1 VEIPD
6 DQLPARFR
14 EQKAEIE
21 KVLPVTVGVSSD
33 GLGRPAC
40 LYETGV
46 VLIHEED
53 MPNIAPELGA
63 RRAGTTNSTGYVRF
77 LTDDVPGTV
86 ARGRDLTRGV
96 WHNHIVSI
104 CRVTSCPADEP
115 YPVFPGDPLPRN
127 NYGDAGR
134 GVRVRVLDTGL
145 VDLADRE
152 VAPWLAEGVYG
163 VPDRPLGEHG
173 RISLYAGHGTFIAGV
188 LKCVAPAV
196 TVIVTDEMSWAG
208 QVTELDLGIALE
220 KVLDEADP
228 PDIICIAAGTES
240 ATGEPLAALRS
251 FMKKLRAQDRTLLVA
266 AAGNNGG
273 PQAFYPAAEAGR
285 CSADAPPKVVAV
297 GALRRDARG
306 RACFSN
312 DGEWV
317 SVYAP
322 GERLVNAFL
331 DRGHYHYRHDSTD
344 TCAYRKEFY
353 PHCTC
358 VEPVHR
364 YGEVVAF
371 DGQARWSGTSFAT
384 PIVAGLVAAQM
395 SEQGTTAPQAA
406 RAVLDAAEWIEDDAD
421 GKPLLRAL
429 PPGYRAG

>member
-1 VEIPD
+1 MSVSDRGRSDQLADHRTPEKGRVVEIPD

-127 NYGDAGR
+127 NYG
-134 GVRVRVLDTGL
+134 
-145 VDLADRE
+145 E
-152 VAPWLAEGVYG
+152 
-163 VPDRPLGEHG
+163 PDRPLGEHG

-251 FMKKLRAQDRTLLVA
+251 FMKKLRAQDRTL
-266 AAGNNGG
+266 
-273 PQAFYPAAEAGR
+273 
-285 CSADAPPKVVAV
+285 
-297 GALRRDARG
+297 
-306 RACFSN
+306 
-312 DGEWV
+312 
-317 SVYAP
+317 
-322 GERLVNAFL
+322 
-331 DRGHYHYRHDSTD
+331 
-344 TCAYRKEFY
+344 
-353 PHCTC
+353 
-358 VEPVHR
+358 
-364 YGEVVAF
+364 
-371 DGQARWSGTSFAT
+371 
-384 PIVAGLVAAQM
+384 
-395 SEQGTTAPQAA
+395 
-406 RAVLDAAEWIEDDAD
+406 
-421 GKPLLRAL
+421 
-429 PPGYRAG
+429 